1 MSSLHIVAEAGNNH
15 NGDFQ
20 TAIEL
25 IRKAKEAGADS
36 VKFQII
42 YPETLYVGKLFESGV
57 PEDNPVIKQR
67 HQTMLTDDQ
76 YRDLAAYCN
85 EQGIGF
91 AASVFD
97 THGVDLLCEL
107 DVPYIKIASTD
118 LNHLFLLRYAAKS
131 GKKLVISTGLSTMDE
146 ILRSV
151 DEVERAGCRDLVLM
165 HCVSIYPSSLSLANL
180 QFIDQL
186 KAVLPWPIGFSDHSP
201 NSLAAVIALSKG
213 CTWFE
218 KHITLDKTQQG
229 FDHSYALEPDEF
241 TQFVRDLHDAE
252 EACAYHKEKLSDSE
266 KQVSQRARRS
276 LYAARDMV
284 VGEVLKEEDITVVRP
299 SGYYSAADI
308 DWLVGRRLSRD
319 ITKYENIALEHLS

>member
-1 MSSLHIVAEAGNNH
+1 MSSLHIIAEAGTNH

-20 TAIEL
+20 TALEL
-25 IRKAKEAGADS
+25 VRKAKEAGADS
-36 VKFQII
+36 IKFQII
-42 YPETLYVGKLFESGV
+42 YPETLYAEKVFKDGV

-67 HQTMLTDDQ
+67 QQAMLTDDR

-91 AASVFD
+91 SASVFD

-118 LNHLFLLRYAAKS
+118 LNHLSLLRYAATS

-165 HCVSIYPSSLSLANL
+165 HCISVYPSSLSLANL

-186 KAVLPWPIGFSDHSP
+186 KEKLTWPIGFSDHSP
-201 NSLAAVIALSKG
+201 DSLAAVIALSKG

-218 KHITLDKTQQG
+218 KHITLDKTQEG
-229 FDHSYALEPDEF
+229 FDHNYALEPDEF
-241 TQFVRDLHDAE
+241 TQFVRDLYDAA
-252 EACAYHKEKLSDSE
+252 EACAYHEEKLSDAE

-276 LYAARDMV
+276 LYAARDIAA
-284 VGEVLKEEDITVVRP
+284 GEVLKEEDITVVRP
-299 SGYYSAADI
+299 SGYFSAADI
-308 DWLVGRRLSRD
+308 DKLVGRRLSRD
-319 ITKYENIALEHLS
+319 IKKYENLTPEHLK